1 MTGVI
6 VPILLGIVKPM
17 VAREAE
23 SRELRRIRQHAQ
35 LRSLLPDDGDAA
47 KEMDLLLKIEI
58 DKLSYRTQSFLNRK
72 VNKSNLFAIIIFSI
86 SGGIFSFLL
95 AWFAQSTSGGLS
107 VVLWGAFIIWTL
119 LVILF
124 VFVGGMPN
132 FYTYSDKNSGN
143 NNKLIECSE

>member
-47 KEMDLLLKIEI
+47 KEMDFLLKIEI
-58 DKLSYRTQSFLNRK
+58 AKLSYRTQSFLNRK

-107 VVLWGAFIIWTL
+107 VVLWGTFIIWTL

-132 FYTYSDKNSGN
+132 FYTYSDKNSE
-143 NNKLIECSE
+143 K

>member
-6 VPILLGIVKPM
+6 VPMLLGVVKPV
-17 VAREAE
+17 VAALGSE

-47 KEMDLLLKIEI
+47 KEMDLLLKVEVA
-58 DKLSYRTQSFLNRK
+58 KLSSRTRSVLNRK
-72 VNKSNLFAIIIFSI
+72 VNKSNLFAIIVFSI
-86 SGGIFSFLL
+86 IGGLFSSFL

-107 VVLWGAFIIWTL
+107 VVFWGTFIIWTL

-124 VFVGGMPN
+124 VFVGGLPN
-132 FYTYSDKNSGN
+132 FYTHNDKNS
-143 NNKLIECSE
+143 KE